1 MNGCYNRFPEEIAMF
16 DRRELQRRDF
26 LLLGAA
32 SLGAALWAR
41 PSFAEAS
48 DMTMD
53 GLYNGTGDDFS
64 DEARTF
70 NGRDVTLKGFMA
82 PPLKPNAKFFVLGTQ
97 PMAVCPFCDSS
108 VSWPTNIVLIY
119 TRNPIK
125 LVNWDEPIT
134 VTGKLDLGVAT
145 DKDTGFVS
153 KVRMLDATYRMV
165 PSVSIGF

>member
-1 MNGCYNRFPEEIAMF
+1 MF
-16 DRRELQRRDF
+16 DRRQV

-32 SLGAALWAR
+32 SLGAGLIAR
-41 PSFAEAS
+41 PAFADAEN
-48 DMTMD
+48 MTMD
-53 GLYNGTGDDFS
+53 GLYNDTGADYS
-64 DEARTF
+64 EEARTF

-108 VSWPTNIVLIY
+108 ATWPTNIVLIY
-119 TRNPIK
+119 TRDPLK

-134 VTGKLDLGVAT
+134 VTGKLDLGVQT
-145 DKDTGFVS
+145 DQDTGFVS
-153 KVRMLDATYRMV
+153 KVRMLDATYRML

>member
-1 MNGCYNRFPEEIAMF
+1 MF
-16 DRRELQRRDF
+16 DRRQL

-32 SLGAALWAR
+32 SLGAGLIAR
-41 PSFAEAS
+41 PSFADTE

-53 GLYNGTGDDFS
+53 GLYNNTGDDYS
-64 DEARTF
+64 DAARTF

-108 VSWPTNIVLIY
+108 ATWPTNIVLIY
-119 TRNPIK
+119 THDPIK

-134 VTGKLDLGVAT
+134 VTGKLDLGVQT

-153 KVRMLDATYRMV
+153 KVRMLDSSYRMV